1 MQKKVIV
8 NFTATA
14 RTEQEAREEATRAFN
29 ALLEAY
35 DNMTDDMLMY
45 LTDEQFAEVKSLYHN
60 GEDECMMLEYRR
72 ERRKQDE

>member
-1 MQKKVIV
+1 MQKKIIV

-14 RTEQEAREEATRAFN
+14 RTEQIAREEATQAFN

-35 DNMTDDMLMY
+35 DNMTDEVLMA

-72 ERRKQDE
+72 KEEQK